1 MHVNKS
7 YKSGTERKE
16 ELLEFITQ
24 NVAVDQ
30 SPISSSVAYGN
41 MLPVAQPGMYYRLL
55 ISSFSCR
62 LHYNIFCLSR
72 SPRNVK
78 NEGRDG

>member
-30 SPISSSVAYGN
+30 RPISSVAYGN
-41 MLPVAQPGMYYRLL
+41 MLPVARRGMYYRLL